1 MLIWIGFLVLVA
13 ALLALDLGVFN
24 KDSHT
29 ISAKEAFRW
38 TGVWVSFSLLFSIFI
53 YFAYE
58 NHWVHEDGAPYTGSK
73 AVITYLTGYLVE
85 QSLSIDNIFVIAVI
99 FAYFRIPQKYQHRVL
114 FWGIIGAVLFR
125 GLMIVIGAAL
135 LHRFSWITY
144 IFGGIL
150 LYTAYRM
157 LRQGNHDE
165 EVEVDKNP
173 LVALAKRFFPVTDRF
188 HDQKFFVKIG
198 TATAATPLFIALL
211 VVETTDV
218 LFAFDSIPAIFAIT
232 TDPFLVFTSNIFAIL
247 GLRSLYFVLASMLD
261 KFQYLRYSLVVI
273 LAFVGVKMFLVH
285 HLDLPEWLSLAVIAL
300 SLAGG
305 ILPSL
310 PQVLEQRREDAKKS
324 IQEVS
329 ESSERSRSAEAA
341 EQ

>member
-1 MLIWIGFLVLVA
+1 MLIWIGFIILVA
-13 ALLALDLGVFN
+13 AFLALDLGVFN
-24 KDSHT
+24 KDAHI
-29 ISAKEAFRW
+29 ISVKEAFRW
-38 TGVWVSFSLLFSIFI
+38 TGIWVSFSLLFSIFI

-58 NHWVHEDGAPYTGSK
+58 NHWVHEGGAPLSGQK

-99 FAYFRIPQKYQHRVL
+99 FAYFRIPQQYQHRVL

-125 GLMIVIGAAL
+125 GVMILVGSAL
-135 LHRFSWITY
+135 LHRFSWVTY
-144 IFGGIL
+144 IFGAIL

-157 LRQGNHDE
+157 LREKGHEDE
-165 EVEVDKNP
+165 EVAVDKNP

-198 TATAATPLFIALL
+198 GATAATPLFIALL

-273 LAFVGVKMFLVH
+273 LAFVGIKMFLVH

-300 SLAGG
+300 SLAAG

-310 PQVLEQRREDAKKS
+310 PEVLRQRREEVKDS
-324 IQEVS
+324 IREVQP
-329 ESSERSRSAEAA
+329 EKAE
-341 EQ
+341 

>member
-24 KDSHT
+24 KDAHT

-58 NHWVHEDGAPYTGSK
+58 NHWVHENGAPYSGQK

-125 GLMIVIGAAL
+125 GIMIVIGAAL
-135 LHRFSWITY
+135 LHRFSWVTY

-157 LRQGNHDE
+157 LRQGSHDE

-188 HDQKFFVKIG
+188 HDQKFFVKVG
-198 TATAATPLFIALL
+198 GVTAATPLFIALL

-273 LAFVGVKMFLVH
+273 LAFVGIKMFLVH
-285 HLDLPEWLSLAVIAL
+285 YIDLPEWLSLAVIAL

-310 PQVLEQRREDAKKS
+310 PEVLRQRREEAKNS
-324 IQEVS
+324 IREVQT
-329 ESSERSRSAEAA
+329 EKAE
-341 EQ
+341 

>member
-1 MLIWIGFLVLVA
+1 MFIWIGFLVLVA

-29 ISAKEAFRW
+29 ISAKEALRW
-38 TGVWVSFSLLFSIFI
+38 TGVWVTVSLLFSIFI

-58 NHWVHEDGAPYTGSK
+58 NHWVHEDGAPMSGQK

-85 QSLSIDNIFVIAVI
+85 QSLSVDNIFVIAVI
-99 FAYFRIPQKYQHRVL
+99 FTYFRIPQKYQHRVL

-125 GLMIVIGAAL
+125 GLMIVVGSAL

-144 IFGGIL
+144 IFGAIL
-150 LYTAYRM
+150 LYTSYRM
-157 LRQGNHDE
+157 LTQKDHDE
-165 EVEVDKNP
+165 DVEVDKNP
-173 LVALAKRFFPVTDRF
+173 LVVLAKRFFPVTDQF
-188 HDQKFFVKIG
+188 HGEKFFIKIDHV
-198 TATAATPLFIALL
+198 TAATPLFIALL
-211 VVETTDV
+211 VVETTDI

-273 LAFVGVKMFLVH
+273 LAFVGIKMCLVH
-285 HLDLPEWLSLAVIAL
+285 HIDLPEWLSLAVIAV
-300 SLAGG
+300 SLAAG

-310 PQVLEQRREDAKKS
+310 PAVLQQRREEAKNS
-324 IQEVS
+324 IREI
-329 ESSERSRSAEAA
+329 EPEKAE
-341 EQ
+341 EGI

>member
-24 KDSHT
+24 KDAHT
-29 ISAKEAFRW
+29 INAKEALRW
-38 TGVWVSFSLLFSIFI
+38 TGVWVAFSLLFSIFI

-58 NHWVHEDGAPYTGSK
+58 NSWVHEEGAPMSGQK

-99 FAYFRIPQKYQHRVL
+99 FAYFKIPQQFQHRVL

-125 GLMIVIGAAL
+125 GFMILVGSVL
-135 LHRFSWITY
+135 LHRFGWITY
-144 IFGGIL
+144 VFGAIL

-157 LRQGNHDE
+157 LVQKDHDDD
-165 EVEVDKNP
+165 VEVDKNP

-188 HDQKFFVKIG
+188 HGESFFIKVDH
-198 TATAATPLFIALL
+198 ATAATPLFIALL
-211 VVETTDV
+211 VIETTDIM
-218 LFAFDSIPAIFAIT
+218 FAFDSIPAIFAIT

-261 KFQYLRYSLVVI
+261 KFPYLRYSLVVI
-273 LAFVGVKMFLVH
+273 LAFVGVKMCIVH
-285 HLDLPEWLSLAVIAL
+285 QVDLPEWLSLAVIAV
-300 SLAGG
+300 SLAAG

-310 PQVLEQRREDAKKS
+310 AEVLRQGREEKTTVTSLKDPNLK
-324 IQEVS
+324 V
-329 ESSERSRSAEAA
+329 
-341 EQ
+341 